1 VTVAQPGTLC
11 ATRREDA
18 VATMQDEYYEGM
30 TSEEREAAFASM
42 WAALPAAEQ
51 AKLRPH
57 LTASNRGREIVK
69 PTNKKST
76 SKAAA
81 EGLAQKKNKKAKTKK
96 TKKVTKKSVIK
107 KQKKE
112 KKVMTT
118 SGVTT
123 VMTEE
128 KTTTPI
134 REKPAQRSANARTAV
149 LIPSTV
155 EPQLE
160 AAAAAQRADD
170 DAAAAD
176 VDVEDW
182 VVLAPEIGEPAVN
195 EDTTSTVSLSF
206 VEVSSSIQ
214 PSVPHTRHT
223 PHDTHHT
230 THTRHAHAWL
240 TLRSPCM

>member
-1 VTVAQPGTLC
+1 VTVAQPATVC
-11 ATRREDA
+11 AMRREDA
-18 VATMQDEYYEGM
+18 VATMQDDYYEGM
-30 TSEEREAAFASM
+30 TPEEREAAFASM

-69 PTNKKST
+69 PTSKKST
-76 SKAAA
+76 SKAAV
-81 EGLAQKKNKKAKTKK
+81 EGLAKKKKNKKSKK
-96 TKKVTKKSVIK
+96 NKKVSKKSVVK
-107 KQKKE
+107 KQKGE

-118 SGVTT
+118 SGVMT

-160 AAAAAQRADD
+160 AVSAAQLADD
-170 DAAAAD
+170 VAD

-195 EDTTSTVSLSF
+195 EDPVATVSLSF

-214 PSVPHTRHT
+214 PSVR
-223 PHDTHHT
+223 HDT
-230 THTRHAHAWL
+230 TRHAHDQRHDTTRHVWL
-240 TLRSPCM
+240 TLRSP